1 MKQFLKNDFF
11 LLSLSFFLLISVT
24 IFQSI
29 YQDYTSIID
38 FDLTVIHN
46 SLQLVSNQS
55 PDFKDHTAYS
65 QFLTIGLFYKLFS
78 FFDHNLISNID
89 LLVKLENPELAL
101 QKLYIASR
109 VANSVIIFI
118 TIIFFYKILNIFKIE
133 KIYKILSIIFLV
145 FSETFLANLTILRA
159 DIFSICYFFASF
171 FYLLNF
177 VRNEKILNLFLVG
190 FFMVFSLLAK
200 VQIIFLYMF
209 LFFFFVFYFANEKKN
224 IIQKLDHKLMN
235 GLLKYFLILFIF
247 FYFLFQYYLNNIIDS
262 SSTVGYFDLFC
273 FNIYFFIMFFTI
285 LLVFKTKK
293 QSKDNLYNI
302 FALILIFFISQIFI
316 LKLLDILNIIKIDF
330 NIIFSVTNP
339 FYFLKT
345 YSSFIDERLSVI
357 LIQKIFIT
365 FFQNFN
371 FNLIYFLILSIVFFI
386 SFFRIFFFRKEKI
399 LKYDL
404 VYIILF
410 ALITIFLIT
419 INNFRY
425 NIVYN
430 FYSIPMFLLSIA
442 LFQNLYNQ
450 KFKFILTPLISF
462 LFVFNF
468 VINLE
473 DYKPYI
479 YKTSNMEHV
488 CKTRHVRDFYYDWA
502 SNFDENFFKK
512 ICLNKNLLFE

>member
-11 LLSLSFFLLISVT
+11 LLFLSFFLLISVT

-285 LLVFKTKK
+285 LLVFKT
-293 QSKDNLYNI
+293 
-302 FALILIFFISQIFI
+302 
-316 LKLLDILNIIKIDF
+316 
-330 NIIFSVTNP
+330 
-339 FYFLKT
+339 
-345 YSSFIDERLSVI
+345 
-357 LIQKIFIT
+357 
-365 FFQNFN
+365 
-371 FNLIYFLILSIVFFI
+371 
-386 SFFRIFFFRKEKI
+386 
-399 LKYDL
+399 
-404 VYIILF
+404 
-410 ALITIFLIT
+410 
-419 INNFRY
+419 
-425 NIVYN
+425 
-430 FYSIPMFLLSIA
+430 
-442 LFQNLYNQ
+442 
-450 KFKFILTPLISF
+450 
-462 LFVFNF
+462 
-468 VINLE
+468 
-473 DYKPYI
+473 
-479 YKTSNMEHV
+479 
-488 CKTRHVRDFYYDWA
+488 
-502 SNFDENFFKK
+502 
-512 ICLNKNLLFE
+512 